1 MKKLG
6 TKLKKAF
13 ALPILGIICAASIF
27 GGLVS
32 LNALPTAAA
41 EGTTAEG
48 SATNDQ
54 ATTYKNLA
62 LSKTYTAPT
71 AWSSFT
77 ASLTDGVADDTFN
90 YGNDWYGVNDGGGS
104 GYANL
109 VENGWIESDTAV
121 YGYQSDI
128 VIDLSSVQLFSKVRM
143 HVCNQADNAYLSGA
157 SLSTSLDGVTYT
169 LLDKFEVK
177 AWSGSMEKY
186 WTEIALSEAAPARYV
201 KITVA
206 TVKRFFLNE
215 IEVLQKAEAVAEN
228 LALGKTITGDANAD
242 GWSASVDTLVDGQ
255 TYTGWSSSYSYG
267 HINVSNDFVID
278 LGEVTS
284 WNSVRVHG
292 NLSSGSGIK
301 APTDKKVFVSDDN
314 ETWTE
319 LGTLAVNEKNTS
331 EYWAEGTFSATS
343 RYVKI
348 TLGRS
353 GAGGWY
359 AIDEIEVNR
368 ITYGDSLEACDAVVI
383 GEKEYVSDNN
393 IALGKKVSGEDGQW
407 SATRESLTDGK
418 TPGGWQYGFNHP
430 DAEKYNHYL
439 IVDLGEKLSWN
450 SVKLHGNID
459 SGSGILTPNSVSVYA
474 SNDAISW
481 TSVGSLTIG
490 ETVDNGYWVGDG
502 DVFNTV
508 TSRYVRIVITRYGA
522 FTSFDEIEVYE
533 PTDVV
538 TYTPY
543 ENNVAGYATISADSS
558 LDDTKYS
565 ALTLNDGNIRTGVA
579 TNKTIYVVNG
589 SSATKYVTF
598 AFGKDVKWN
607 SVRVHCVEESSWG
620 IKVPTGIV
628 VAYSADGNNFTDW
641 TSIDMSAIENNWVA
655 AVGEEVTSKYVRVG
669 LIGGIIAIDEVEIL
683 ADNAYGTDETA
694 ECFLSR
700 GATVSGE
707 ANSLGDKKDIS
718 SLVDGDKPTGYSTSY
733 GKTGAFVD
741 ITLDL
746 GAVKNWKSISVHGV
760 VSTSAG
766 VNAVQRI
773 LVYSSID
780 GETWTD
786 LGGLTIPTE
795 LDEYS
800 CYEAKRDFNSGNIS
814 ARYIKLNVGRDSGW
828 WAINEIE
835 IGGKHSIKSVA
846 EVPATTENAGM
857 KAHYECE
864 NCKTKYTLG
873 DNNEYVAVSESDLII
888 EKIVITVPDGCANF
902 AVGKTVTGPDS
913 TWGEVELSTL
923 TDGLTPGGKQYGR
936 YGAGKAEYLI
946 VDLGEVKDWSFVK
959 FHGIIN
965 SSIGIYESEW
975 SAISVSDD
983 NATWTDVGQYTIVNK
998 TSTDYWGV
1006 LNYDG
1011 HSRYVRI
1018 AFGRWGSGTVWCLD
1032 EIQVGGTHSL
1042 EEVAEKPAT
1051 KLTTGTKAHYKCSA
1065 CGAKYLLN
1073 NNTYVYE
1080 EVSDAD
1086 LVISRLTGFYAVSMT
1101 INNNF
1106 DVNFQAYV
1114 AGNPQSV
1121 QVKCILNGNETIV
1134 DGVAVG
1140 NDYNFVFKKLG
1151 PQNLGKTV
1159 TVCLIVDGVEK
1170 ESKEF
1175 VATDYLKQVFDQGDS
1190 EQQQLIADIF
1200 EYGAAAQDYVGDS
1213 GTRINTLYS
1222 AVAAKKSSFTAPSS
1236 TKKSIVENNAVDGF
1250 EFVGAKLRLSSEMK
1264 VVFQFN
1270 AGAGFRLTVNDVDV
1284 TSDVI
1289 SVGGVYEYCTN
1300 GISVVSFDDEVVA
1313 RLYSGSTL
1321 VQTVTYSVNSYV
1333 YSKYSSSNA
1342 TLAALVKSI
1351 HNYGLSAV
1359 GAKPID
1365 RTLDRVNV
1373 AKNES
1378 YTSSLTSA
1386 TDADLTD
1393 GVTYLDSSRVTTVN
1407 EYAAYTAGQELSIV
1421 LNLGKQ
1427 VSNLGAF
1434 ELYAYKGELTQKSV
1448 TYNGVLPSCVTVY
1461 ISSDNSAWQKVGESY
1476 ATTKNQSEFCYM
1488 VELPYALGGS
1498 YVKFVAT
1505 ATGSSSDYYLISEAR
1520 ALVYSNDVEEND
1532 VYSGGAQFSAVTE
1545 DVYYGS
1551 KETLN
1556 TNLIEGKLAKIEAS
1570 GKVEKNYQV
1579 LTGYMYNTPAS
1590 ESGIMT
1596 DGTEVTGSGTL
1607 GTWTDADRL
1616 FNTNDKYFKFYAQD
1630 YRRISYDLG
1639 SICDIKSVTFR
1650 AFRHDSSYCKVP
1662 DQVFVCLSM
1671 DGVTWYNFGTIE
1683 YTSTNDKKLN
1693 EKTLTVERTARFV
1706 AFEFEVDKWAAIDEL
1721 EVKGKHLK
1729 NASNASYTRIDESSS
1744 SVVANVEPIGYPS
1757 SEGYASNVYL
1767 AYHCP
1772 SGSGWG
1778 NVTQSEIEKV
1788 VAYHDVNGNMTAPMF
1803 DGVMFLLNGALTEAT
1818 YSPGAAMKMTANS
1831 LVQLKDS
1838 LYATGDFS
1846 DTSIN
1851 VSALNSAVQ
1860 KMKDQNVVGSDY
1872 KVKVYF
1878 TLYYPEGVTD
1888 DYSFGSYS
1896 YGDESVS
1903 DISST
1908 ANKLQLLKLFIK
1920 NMEADFSFDNLEIGG
1935 YYWYT
1940 ESVGSTDQATVIQGV
1955 SEYLDSI
1962 NRKFLWIPYYDASG
1976 LGDWQTNGFDIAIYQ
1991 PNYAFDLNIQSSRI
2005 DIAATIAKK
2014 YGMAIEFEMDT
2025 LALTDARYRA
2035 RYFEYLSRAK
2045 ELGYADTVHFYYFGT
2060 KLSTCL
2066 ADNSGA
2072 GREIY
2077 DATYDFIQD
2086 GVISKPQTKPMISV
2100 TAQKGDSTD
2109 IAVLSGIGDSASIL
2123 LREPPKHGSV
2133 TVNADGSLTYHA
2145 EADYSGVV
2153 TFTYSYA
2160 YGGVYSDPCA
2170 VTINVL

>member
-1 MKKLG
+1 MKKFG

-13 ALPILGIICAASIF
+13 ALPLLGIICAASLF

-62 LSKTYTAPT
+62 LGKTYTAPT
-71 AWSSFT
+71 AWGNYT
-77 ASLTDGVADDTFN
+77 ADLTDGVADNTFN

-157 SLSTSLDGVTYT
+157 SLSTSFDGVTYT
-169 LLDKFEVK
+169 LLDKFEVN

-186 WTEIALSEAAPARYV
+186 WTEIVLSESTPARYV

-215 IEVLQKAEAVAEN
+215 IEVLQKAEAITEN
-228 LALGKTITGDANAD
+228 LALGKTVTGD
-242 GWSASVDTLVDGQ
+242 
-255 TYTGWSSSYSYG
+255 
-267 HINVSNDFVID
+267 
-278 LGEVTS
+278 
-284 WNSVRVHG
+284 
-292 NLSSGSGIK
+292 
-301 APTDKKVFVSDDN
+301 
-314 ETWTE
+314 
-319 LGTLAVNEKNTS
+319 
-331 EYWAEGTFSATS
+331 
-343 RYVKI
+343 
-348 TLGRS
+348 
-353 GAGGWY
+353 
-359 AIDEIEVNR
+359 
-368 ITYGDSLEACDAVVI
+368 
-383 GEKEYVSDNN
+383 
-393 IALGKKVSGEDGQW
+393 DGQW
-407 SATRESLTDGK
+407 SATRESLTDGLTPGGWQYGFNHSDEEK
-418 TPGGWQYGFNHP
+418 YNRYLIVDLGEKKNWNNVRLHGNIDTGSGILVADGISVFASNDASSWTTIGSLTIGETVDNGYWAGTDDVFNTVTSRYVRIQITRYGAFTSFDEIEVNGTAYGDSLESCDSVVIGEEEFVSNNNIALGKPISGDDGLWSATRESLTDGLTPGGWQYGFNHP
-430 DAEKYNHYL
+430 NAEKYNRYL
-439 IVDLGEKLSWN
+439 IVDLGEKKNWN
-450 SVKLHGNID
+450 NVRLHGNID
-459 SGSGILTPNSVSVYA
+459 TGSGILVADGISVFA

-490 ETVDNGYWVGDG
+490 ETVDNGYWAGAD

-533 PTDVV
+533 PSSEVI
-538 TYTPY
+538 YTPF
-543 ENNVAGYATISADSS
+543 ENNVAGYATISADAS

-565 ALTLNDGNIRTGVA
+565 AVTLNDGNTRAGVA

-589 SSATKYVTF
+589 SSATKYATF
-598 AFGKDVKWN
+598 AFDKDIKWN

-628 VAYSADGNNFTDW
+628 VAYSTDGTTFTDW
-641 TSIDMSAIENNWVA
+641 ANIDMSAIEDYWVA
-655 AVGEEVTSKYVRVG
+655 AVGEAVTSKYVRVG
-669 LIGGIIAIDEVEIL
+669 LIGGIIAIDEVEIF
-683 ADNAYGTDETA
+683 ADTAYGVNEPV

-700 GATVSGE
+700 EASVSGE
-707 ANSLGDKKDIS
+707 DNALGDKKDIS
-718 SLVDGDKPTGYSTSY
+718 TLVDGDKPTGYSASY
-733 GKTGAFVD
+733 GKLGAFVD

-746 GAVKNWKSISVHGV
+746 GTVKNWKSISVHGV
-760 VSTSAG
+760 VSSSAG
-766 VNAVQRI
+766 VNFIQHAF
-773 LVYSSID
+773 VYSSVD

-786 LGGLTIPTE
+786 LGGLTVLTE
-795 LDEYS
+795 TDEYN
-800 CYEAKRDFNSGNIS
+800 CYEVKRDFNHGNNY

-846 EVPATTENAGM
+846 EVPATTEKTGM
-857 KAHYECE
+857 KAHYACE
-864 NCKTKYTLG
+864 NCKTKYTLN
-873 DNNEYVAVSESDLII
+873 DDNEYVVAEESDLII
-888 EKIVITVPDGCANF
+888 EKIVIAVPDGCPNL

-913 TWGEVELSTL
+913 TWGDVEVSTL

-936 YGAGKAEYLI
+936 YGAGAAEYLV

-959 FHGIIN
+959 FHGILDE
-965 SSIGIYESEW
+965 SIGILKSEW
-975 SAISVSDD
+975 TTISVSDD
-983 NATWTDVGQYTIVNK
+983 NATWTDIGQYTVENE

-1006 LNYDG
+1006 LNYNG

-1032 EIQVGGTHSL
+1032 EIQIGGKHSL
-1042 EEVAEKPAT
+1042 EEVAEKAAT

-1065 CGAKYLLN
+1065 CGVKYLLN
-1073 NNTYVYE
+1073 DTVYAYE

-1086 LVISRLTGFYAVSMT
+1086 LVISRLTGFYAASMT

-1121 QVKCILNGNETIV
+1121 QAKCTLNGNETII
-1134 DGVAVG
+1134 DGIAVG
-1140 NDYNFVFKKLG
+1140 NDYKFVFKKLG
-1151 PQNLGKTV
+1151 PQNLGKTI

-1190 EQQQLIADIF
+1190 AQQQLIADIF

-1213 GTRINTLYS
+1213 DTRINTLHS
-1222 AVAAKKSSFTAPSS
+1222 DISAKKSSFTAPEV
-1236 TKKSIVENNAVDGF
+1236 TKKSIVENATVDGF

-1270 AGAGFRLTVNDVDV
+1270 AGAGFKLTVNDVDV

-1333 YSKYSSSNA
+1333 YSKYSSSNTA
-1342 TLAALVKSI
+1342 LAALVKSI

-1393 GVTYLDSSRVTTVN
+1393 GVIYLDSSRITTVD
-1407 EYAAYTAGQELSIV
+1407 EYAAYTAGQELSVV

-1427 VSNLGAF
+1427 VSDLGAF
-1434 ELYAYKGELTQKSV
+1434 ELYAYKGALTQKNV

-1476 ATTKNQSEFCYM
+1476 ATTKNQSEFCYI
-1488 VELPYALGGS
+1488 VELPYALGGT

-1532 VYSGGAQFSAVTE
+1532 VYSGGAQFFAVTE
-1545 DVYYGS
+1545 EVYYGS

-1570 GKVEKNYQV
+1570 GKVEKNYQA

-1607 GTWTDADRL
+1607 GTWTDEDRL

-1650 AFRHDSSYCKVP
+1650 AFRHDSSYCMVP

-1683 YTSTNDKKLN
+1683 YTSTTDKKLN

-1706 AFEFEVDKWAAIDEL
+1706 AFEFEVDKWVAIDEL

-1729 NASNASYTRIDESSS
+1729 NASNASYTRIDQSSS
-1744 SVVANVEPIGYPS
+1744 SIVAKDEPIGYPS

-1767 AYHCP
+1767 AYHSP
-1772 SGSGWG
+1772 SASGWG
-1778 NVTQSEIEKV
+1778 NATQSEIEKV

-1803 DGVMFLLNGALTEAT
+1803 DGVMFLLNGALTEGT
-1818 YSPGAAMKMTANS
+1818 YSPGEAMKMTANS

-1838 LYATGDFS
+1838 LYGTGDFS
-1846 DTSIN
+1846 DTPVN
-1851 VSALNSAVQ
+1851 VLALNNAVQ
-1860 KMKDQNVVGSDY
+1860 KMKDLNVVGSDY

-1878 TLYYPEGVTD
+1878 SLYYPEDVTD
-1888 DYSFGSYS
+1888 GYSFGTYS

-1903 DISST
+1903 DISTT
-1908 ANKLQLLKLFIK
+1908 ADKLQLLKLFIK
-1920 NMEADFSFDNLEIGG
+1920 NMEADFAFDNLEIGG

-1940 ESVGSTDQATVIQGV
+1940 ETIENSDQATVVQGV
-1955 SEYLDSI
+1955 SDYLESI
-1962 NRKFLWIPYYDASG
+1962 NRNFLWIPYYDASG
-1976 LGDWQTNGFDIAIYQ
+1976 LVDWQTNGFDIAIYQ

-2005 DIAATIAKK
+2005 DTAAAIAKK
-2014 YGMAIEFEMDT
+2014 YGMAIEFEMDSS
-2025 LALTDARYRA
+2025 ALTDARYRA

-2066 ADNSGA
+2066 ADTTGA

-2100 TAQKGDSTD
+2100 TAQKGTTTD
-2109 IAVLSGIGDSASIL
+2109 ITVLSGIGGSASIL
-2123 LREPPKHGSV
+2123 LREPPKRGCV
-2133 TVNADGSLTYHA
+2133 TVNADGTLTYHA
-2145 EADYSGVV
+2145 EADYSGSV

-2160 YGGVYSDPCA
+2160 YGGVYSDPCT